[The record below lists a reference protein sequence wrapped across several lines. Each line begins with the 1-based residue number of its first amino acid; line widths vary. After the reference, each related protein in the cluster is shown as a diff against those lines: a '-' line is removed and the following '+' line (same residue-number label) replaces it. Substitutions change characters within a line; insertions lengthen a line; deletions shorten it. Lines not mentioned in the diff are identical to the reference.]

1 MRQPV
6 PDIHFRLR
14 AMREPRSPLASALV
28 KGEGEQF
35 VVLTLAPLTAAR
47 LMGKGPRALWETRV
61 YAFDAGAKVGLG
73 SAPRYAVLTDSQA
86 EALSRHE
93 ALVARLE
100 QGSFETETARD
111 VLAPIRALMDR
122 GTEAFRAGDPRGAVA
137 ALDEAIRLA
146 SHKDL
151 LHHFLHLY
159 QEAFLMRGL
168 ALECL
173 DPDAAKAAYRDF
185 IRLFAGLPSPHPDTL
200 RGVARAREAIE
211 RLTPTPREGS
221 TRRHARRIG
230 DAAVTS
236 E

>member
-1 MRQPV
+1 
-6 PDIHFRLR
+6 
-14 AMREPRSPLASALV
+14 
-28 KGEGEQF
+28 
-35 VVLTLAPLTAAR
+35 
-47 LMGKGPRALWETRV
+47 
-61 YAFDAGAKVGLG
+61 
-73 SAPRYAVLTDSQA
+73 
-86 EALSRHE
+86 
-93 ALVARLE
+93 VARLE

-137 ALDEAIRLA
+137 SLDEAIRMA
-146 SHKDL
+146 SHMDL

-185 IRLFAGLPSPHPDTL
+185 IHLFAGLPSPHPDTL

-211 RLTPTPREGS
+211 RMAPTPQEGS
-221 TRRHARRIG
+221 KRWHARRVG
-230 DAAVTS
+230 RLP
-236 E
+236 